1 MNKDFNEIEDKI
13 LLDDERISRFLQGVM
28 DAGEES
34 AFLEEL
40 KGNPDLRQRATAQ
53 ARLIKGMKQV
63 DEDLVSAFKKAD
75 STNINQIILGAKIK
89 GHGRR
94 RAAAAFVDDV
104 KGAAFVDND
113 EGGTYEPITLPSK
126 STIRKF
132 MVAAS
137 ILLIFFVG
145 FKTYDY
151 YDTTNLGKEYAN
163 TFSITTIVRG
173 EANESVINELVTLFE
188 NIIDNKN
195 LDQAITRLS
204 TLWQTAKQDIYN
216 DYTDYAPYIGW
227 YLAIAYLEDYDKDK
241 AITILEELSKVAS
254 DDTILKEKSI
264 YLLKK
269 IK

>member
-28 DAGEES
+28 DSGDES

-75 STNINQIILGAKIK
+75 STNINQIILGVKIK
-89 GHGRR
+89 GQDRR
-94 RAAAAFVDDV
+94 RAAAFTDDE
-104 KGAAFVDND
+104 
-113 EGGTYEPITLPSK
+113 EGGTYNNPITLPSK

-145 FKTYDY
+145 FKAYDY

-163 TFSITTIVRG
+163 TFPITTIVRG
-173 EANESVINELVTLFE
+173 EANERVENELVTLFE
-188 NIIDNKN
+188 NVTNDENLNATII
-195 LDQAITRLS
+195 RLS
-204 TLWQTAKQDIYN
+204 VLWKTAKLDTYN

-241 AITILEELSKVAS
+241 AKDVLKDMEEMYPVGTAIGDKVRNL
-254 DDTILKEKSI
+254 LKEI
-264 YLLKK
+264 
-269 IK
+269 

>member
-1 MNKDFNEIEDKI
+1 MNKDINEIEDKI

-53 ARLIKGMKQV
+53 ARLIKGMKQA
-63 DEDLVSAFKKAD
+63 DEELVSAFKKAD

-113 EGGTYEPITLPSK
+113 EGDTYEPITLPSK
-126 STIRKF
+126 STTSKL

-163 TFSITTIVRG
+163 TFPITTILRG
-173 EANESVINELVTLFE
+173 EANESVENELVTLFE

-204 TLWQTAKQDIYN
+204 TLWQTAKQDTYK

-241 AITILEELSKVAS
+241 ARDV
-254 DDTILKEKSI
+254 LKEMEEKYPVGTAMNDI
-264 YLLKK
+264 IK
-269 IK
+269 ILMEKI

>member
-1 MNKDFNEIEDKI
+1 MNKDINEIEDKI

-28 DAGEES
+28 DTGEES

-53 ARLIKGMKQV
+53 ARLIKGMKQA
-63 DEDLVSAFKKAD
+63 DEELVSAFKKAD

-94 RAAAAFVDDV
+94 RAAAAFADYE
-104 KGAAFVDND
+104 
-113 EGGTYEPITLPSK
+113 EGGTYDNPITLPSK

-163 TFSITTIVRG
+163 TFPITTIVRG
-173 EANESVINELVTLFE
+173 ETNESVENELATLFE
-188 NIIDNKN
+188 NVANNEK
-195 LDQAITRLS
+195 LDETITRLS
-204 TLWQTAKQDIYN
+204 VLWKTAKQDTYN

-241 AITILEELSKVAS
+241 AKDVLKDMEEMYPVGTAIGDKVRNL
-254 DDTILKEKSI
+254 LKEI
-264 YLLKK
+264 
-269 IK
+269 

>member
-1 MNKDFNEIEDKI
+1 MNKDINEIEDKI
-13 LLDDERISRFLQGVM
+13 LLVDERISRFLQGIM

-34 AFLEEL
+34 AFFEEL

-89 GHGRR
+89 GQGRR
-94 RAAAAFVDDV
+94 RAAAFADDE
-104 KGAAFVDND
+104 
-113 EGGTYEPITLPSK
+113 EGGTYDNPITLPSK

-145 FKTYDY
+145 FKAYDY

-163 TFSITTIVRG
+163 TFPITTIVRG

-195 LDQAITRLS
+195 LDQALTRLS

-216 DYTDYAPYIGW
+216 DYTDYTPYIGW

-241 AITILEELSKVAS
+241 ARDV
-254 DDTILKEKSI
+254 LKEMEEI
-264 YLLKK
+264 YPEGTALGDWVKEL
-269 IK
+269 IIELQ